1 MGADPIAC
9 TPQAGFGYGLPIS
22 RLYAKYFQGDLQ
34 LFSMEGFGTDAV
46 IYLKVGANPTLPPL
60 RGTPLGPAAVPTSPL
75 CPIGALHGLGGAAAG
90 VQQVCVE
97 ALPGQPGGGG
107 LVRAQH
113 RAQEHLHL
121 PCAIGRGAPP
131 GPPRGGTAVWELGVA
146 VGCYGREG
154 EALVAPQP
162 TSLAARPVVG
172 TAPWAARA
180 PPPLPPNQFEQQH
193 FVPPPQHSP
202 GCRRGS
208 PPPQTPCVALLSCPH
223 PHVPPSPPPMLP
235 NGSTP
240 LSMP

>member
-1 MGADPIAC
+1 M
-9 TPQAGFGYGLPIS
+9 
-22 RLYAKYFQGDLQ
+22 
-34 LFSMEGFGTDAV
+34 
-46 IYLKVGANPTLPPL
+46 
-60 RGTPLGPAAVPTSPL
+60 
-75 CPIGALHGLGGAAAG
+75 
-90 VQQVCVE
+90 
-97 ALPGQPGGGG
+97 
-107 LVRAQH
+107 RAQH

-172 TAPWAARA
+172 TAPWAVRA

-208 PPPQTPCVALLSCPH
+208 PPPNSLRCTTELSSPTCAPFPPPH
-223 PHVPPSPPPMLP
+223 APQWVDPPS
-235 NGSTP
+235 
-240 LSMP
+240 MP

>member
-1 MGADPIAC
+1 MCGDGTVTSGGAAPGWRRDGCVHTVPPAVPGGALGADPIAR

-46 IYLKVGANPTLPPL
+46 IYLKVGANPTPPPL

-172 TAPWAARA
+172 TAPWAVRA

-193 FVPPPQHSP
+193 FVPPPPAQP
-202 GCRRGS
+202 W
-208 PPPQTPCVALLSCPH
+208 L
-223 PHVPPSPPPMLP
+223 
-235 NGSTP
+235 
-240 LSMP
+240 